1 MKVEKVIYYSSE
13 NGVSPVLKYIES
25 LDENTKELIYN
36 SINTFVKEFPEVKT
50 VKIKHMRDKF
60 WKIKLADRFKR
71 NHRIV
76 YVVINN
82 TIIILHAFQKRN
94 AKHPP
99 VTKMGV
105 PGRLNDIIGR
115 LSL

>member
-1 MKVEKVIYYSSE
+1 MKVEKVIYYSPE

-25 LDENTKELIYN
+25 LDENTKKQIYD
-36 SINTFVKEFPEVKT
+36 SIDMFVKEFPEVRT

-76 YVVINN
+76 YVVINR
-82 TIIILHAFQKRN
+82 TMIILHAFQKRN

-105 PGRLNDIIGR
+105 PGRLDDIIGR
-115 LSL
+115 LKL